1 MRKEN
6 SMEQIQQIRCGNVNC
21 FLLTEGDTGILVDT
35 GRTAHRGT
43 ILAAC
48 KPYRISL
55 IVLTHGHVDHA
66 QNAAFLSQVLH
77 CPVAMAEEDV
87 DLLPENLAQPLR
99 SHGLFGKL
107 LLSVSLRS
115 MERDLIE
122 PFTPAVFLKD
132 GDSLQDY
139 GLHATILSLPGHTK
153 GSIGVDAGEAG
164 VIVGDALMNFLS
176 PTVSLLY
183 HDEQSLLRSAQRLSA
198 LGARRVYFGH
208 GKPATN
214 RPWV

>member
-1 MRKEN
+1 MKWKV
-6 SMEQIQQIRCGNVNC
+6 I
-21 FLLTEGDTGILVDT
+21 
-35 GRTAHRGT
+35 
-43 ILAAC
+43 
-48 KPYRISL
+48 
-55 IVLTHGHVDHA
+55 
-66 QNAAFLSQVLH
+66 
-77 CPVAMAEEDV
+77 
-87 DLLPENLAQPLR
+87 
-99 SHGLFGKL
+99 
-107 LLSVSLRS
+107 
-115 MERDLIE
+115 
-122 PFTPAVFLKD
+122 
-132 GDSLQDY
+132 
-139 GLHATILSLPGHTK
+139 ATPGHTK